1 MCIRDS
7 AKALDLTVLD
17 SDGKPNVVTMGSYG
31 IGVSRAVAAIAEQSH
46 DQLGLRWP
54 REISPADIHIVATG
68 KEDLPFDTAFE
79 LAQKLEAAGL
89 RVMLDDRRDAS
100 PGVKFKD
107 AELIG
112 IPTIVIVGKGL
123 ANGVI
128 EVRDRWVG
136 TSSEISL
143 EGAETQL
150 LKMVGK

>member
-1 MCIRDS
+1 
-7 AKALDLTVLD
+7 
-17 SDGKPNVVTMGSYG
+17 
-31 IGVSRAVAAIAEQSH
+31 
-46 DQLGLRWP
+46 
-54 REISPADIHIVATG
+54 
-68 KEDLPFDTAFE
+68 
-79 LAQKLEAAGL
+79 
-89 RVMLDDRRDAS
+89 MLDDRRDAS

-128 EVRDRWVG
+128 EVRDRWAG